1 MGTPGPLCHN
11 ACALGGVGRACR
23 AAPAAAGASRGHRA
37 ERPSAERGARAA
49 QVLVKSFAR
58 IHETNLKKQGML
70 PITFADPADYDKAR
84 PLRLRCCR
92 LAAPPCQH
100 DCRFDSCLARL

>member
-1 MGTPGPLCHN
+1 MRQNVGTPGPFCHG
-11 ACALGGVGRACR
+11 ACALGGVRRACR
-23 AAPAAAGASRGHRA
+23 AAPAGEGASRGRRA
-37 ERPSAERGARAA
+37 ARPSADRGARAA

-84 PLRLRCCR
+84 PPRPRCRGHSDAALLPCR
-92 LAAPPCQH
+92 AALPI
-100 DCRFDSCLARL
+100 